1 MLIAQK
7 IANFNGAQADSLIR
21 KAIGKKKASMF
32 PMIRRCLIYGKKN
45 IPGPEGWEDDNNAP
59 WYDEKQKYGTEISG
73 ALSNGYTV
81 EEVDKFFND
90 LVGFG
95 SYALI

>member
-1 MLIAQK
+1 
-7 IANFNGAQADSLIR
+7 
-21 KAIGKKKASMF
+21 MF